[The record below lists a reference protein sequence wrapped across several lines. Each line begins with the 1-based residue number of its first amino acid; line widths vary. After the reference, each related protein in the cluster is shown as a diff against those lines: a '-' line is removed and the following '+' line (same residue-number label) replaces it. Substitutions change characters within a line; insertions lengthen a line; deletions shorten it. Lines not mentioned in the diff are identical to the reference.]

1 MIIGP
6 SGAGKTSLLR
16 AVAGLERDC
25 AGRIALGATT
35 WLDTERRIKLSP
47 DRRRVGYLPQD
58 YGLFPHM
65 TVSENVRFAGKRD
78 RPELLD
84 QLGVAHLAHARPRTL
99 SGGERQRVALA
110 RALARDPRVLLL
122 DEPFSA
128 LDAITRSQ
136 VRDDLGDILT
146 GLELPVL
153 LVTHAFED
161 ATVLASRIAVID
173 RGELVQI
180 DTPERLLH
188 APTNVL
194 VAAVTG
200 ANILQGTA
208 ARTATGSTIRLT
220 GGGELDSTTSAS
232 GHVQVAI
239 HPWQLHLADPGN
251 CRLTDTILGVHRDE
265 GTVKI
270 RLARLTIHAPAS
282 DNGSIQLTEGTL
294 VGVRAAA
301 SDVHVLAAST

>member
-1 MIIGP
+1 MDLLEIDIALPRRAFVVHAALSVGVETIVIIGP

-128 LDAITRSQ
+128 LDAITRRQ
-136 VRDDLGDILT
+136 VRDDLADILT

-153 LVTHAFED
+153 
-161 ATVLASRIAVID
+161 
-173 RGELVQI
+173 
-180 DTPERLLH
+180 
-188 APTNVL
+188 
-194 VAAVTG
+194 
-200 ANILQGTA
+200 
-208 ARTATGSTIRLT
+208 
-220 GGGELDSTTSAS
+220 
-232 GHVQVAI
+232 
-239 HPWQLHLADPGN
+239 
-251 CRLTDTILGVHRDE
+251 
-265 GTVKI
+265 
-270 RLARLTIHAPAS
+270 
-282 DNGSIQLTEGTL
+282 
-294 VGVRAAA
+294 
-301 SDVHVLAAST
+301 